1 MMKTLINLLIIYFVA
16 TALVSCADY
25 IPREV
30 KSEEQPET
38 GQSLLLT
45 APDGTVFEVAI
56 PPGSQTV
63 IDSIEVIGVQA
74 VEEAISV
81 VGDGDDIPPLNENLI
96 PRDNDPV
103 ELGIDVD
110 QLLGNNRWGWLENID
125 REDVEALIED
135 ICPPWH

>member
-1 MMKTLINLLIIYFVA
+1 MMKTIVNLCIVYFVVMA
-16 TALVSCADY
+16 FVSCADY
-25 IPREV
+25 IPRET
-30 KSEEQPET
+30 KSAEQPET

-74 VEEAISV
+74 VEEVISV
-81 VGDGDDIPPLNENLI
+81 VGDGKDTPPLHENLI